1 MLRMLTSHFGK
12 YKKHRDERRVG
23 RIARERTDPYSVLF
37 AHLSRRVPEDHLK
50 SLFEEIGAIEHFELW
65 KGCPLFFFF
74 QKRMP
79 HFNGENED
87 VIEESGFLTSSTRND
102 APSRE
107 ASFAE
112 KQGMFKESKQDARIQ
127 EQHKRRQRASVMLL
141 KFLESNGFKDHVNCK
156 KSWCLGFKYT
166 YPLHE
171 AAKQNDKAVVAWLLR
186 FGADSGK
193 RNAKGRTALDLIKD
207 LESHCAVRHILERP
221 QISWQLRGFGHFFS
235 EVQRVDPLAHG

>member
-1 MLRMLTSHFGK
+1 
-12 YKKHRDERRVG
+12 
-23 RIARERTDPYSVLF
+23 
-37 AHLSRRVPEDHLK
+37 
-50 SLFEEIGAIEHFELW
+50 
-65 KGCPLFFFF
+65 
-74 QKRMP
+74 
-79 HFNGENED
+79 
-87 VIEESGFLTSSTRND
+87 
-102 APSRE
+102 
-107 ASFAE
+107 
-112 KQGMFKESKQDARIQ
+112 
-127 EQHKRRQRASVMLL
+127 MLL

-186 FGADSGK
+186 FGADPGK

-221 QISWQLRGFGHFFS
+221 RISWQLRGFGHFFS

>member
-1 MLRMLTSHFGK
+1 MARACTACMEFNTTEGSLHASKELNREFDAWDLALVGAMGTHQ
-12 YKKHRDERRVG
+12 KHV
-23 RIARERTDPYSVLF
+23 S
-37 AHLSRRVPEDHLK
+37 
-50 SLFEEIGAIEHFELW
+50 
-65 KGCPLFFFF
+65 F
-74 QKRMP
+74 Q
-79 HFNGENED
+79 ED